1 MNIKIITPV
10 FNDWEALKLLMQKTI
25 QVFKDKNHSLSFV
38 VVNDC
43 SSLPYIA
50 EDFSG
55 FDIEVV
61 HLISN
66 LSHQRAIAIGISY
79 VADKEDYDLAV
90 VMDSDG
96 EDQPEHI
103 LDLISKSEQE
113 PNKII
118 FARRSKRSESFLF
131 KLFYAIYKMVFK
143 TLTGNIITFG
153 NFSLIPKA
161 YIKKLAHVS
170 EIWNNY
176 PGGVIRSRLVFDS
189 IPLDRGTRLAGKSK
203 MNFTSLVLHGMSAIS
218 VFLDFTAVRILIFA
232 SIMIFSSVVG
242 SCIVLYYKFILN
254 QATPGWASSLILAFF
269 IVFLQ
274 GFFISL
280 FILFMVLSTRRYNS
294 FIPYLGY
301 KKFIDY
307 ID

>member
-10 FNDWEALKLLMQKTI
+10 FNDWEALKLLMQKTM
-25 QVFKDKNHSLSFV
+25 QVFKDKNHTLSFV

-50 EDFSG
+50 EDFRD